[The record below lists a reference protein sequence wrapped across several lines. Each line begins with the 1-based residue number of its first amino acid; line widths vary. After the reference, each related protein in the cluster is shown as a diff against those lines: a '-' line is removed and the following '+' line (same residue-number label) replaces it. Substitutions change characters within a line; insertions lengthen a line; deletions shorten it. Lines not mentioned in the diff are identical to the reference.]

1 MLRHWRRAAPALITA
16 FAVIAVAAV
25 AVRADDHDVLF
36 GHQDL
41 ELGIDRQVIPVA
53 PDLGRFDR
61 IRLKV
66 TGHDIHVV
74 SLRVAFTDG
83 SHQDFPID
91 AEIKSGS
98 RSNWLAVDGAKF
110 MHEVQLTYR
119 AQPGNRE
126 QTRIEVTGE
135 YPKGWL
141 AVAGEGSN
149 YHHGW
154 VLLGAQTAGFA
165 GFDRDT
171 IRVGENEGGFARL
184 RIEAVDRAITLK
196 EIWVKF
202 ASGQDEVFAMHERID
217 PGKPYGPLEFK
228 SGRGPIKSIEAV
240 YRSRFDMAK
249 DLKKAFDG
257 RAAVVQIWGQH

>member
-1 MLRHWRRAAPALITA
+1 MMLRHWRRAAAALITI
-16 FAVIAVAAV
+16 FAVAVAAA

-36 GHQDL
+36 GHRDL
-41 ELGIDRQVIPVA
+41 ELGIDRQAIPVA
-53 PDLGRFDR
+53 PDLGKFQR

-66 TGHDIHVV
+66 IGHDIHVV
-74 SLRVAFTDG
+74 SLRIAFTDG
-83 SHQDFPID
+83 SHQEIPID

-98 RSNWLAVDGAKF
+98 RSDWLAVDDAKF

-126 QTRIEVTGE
+126 LTRIEVTGE

-141 AVAGEGSN
+141 MAVGEGRK
-149 YHHGW
+149 YHDGW
-154 VLLGAQTAGFA
+154 VLLGAQTASFS

-196 EIWVKF
+196 EIRVKF
-202 ASGQDEVFAMHERID
+202 ADGPDEIFAMRERID

-228 SGRGPIKSIEAV
+228 SGRAPIKSIEAV
-240 YRSRFDMAK
+240 YRSRFDMGK
-249 DLKKAFDG
+249 GLKKAFDG

>member
-1 MLRHWRRAAPALITA
+1 MLRHWRWATLALI
-16 FAVIAVAAV
+16 AVSAVAAAAA

-36 GHQDL
+36 GHHDL
-41 ELGIDRQVIPVA
+41 ELGIDRQVISVA
-53 PDLGRFDR
+53 PRLGKFDR

-66 TGHDIHVV
+66 IGHDIHVV

-83 SHQDFPID
+83 SHQDIPID

-110 MHEVQLTYR
+110 MQQLQLIYR
-119 AQPGNRE
+119 AQPGKRE
-126 QTRIEVTGE
+126 LTRIEVTGE
-135 YPKGWL
+135 YPKDWL
-141 AVAGEGSN
+141 NAAGEGRN
-149 YHHGW
+149 YHDGW

-196 EIWVKF
+196 EIRVKF
-202 ASGQDEVFAMHERID
+202 AAGADEVFAMHERID

-228 SGRGPIKSIEAV
+228 TGRAPIKSIEAV
-240 YRSRFDMAK
+240 YRSRFDMTK